1 MMEKNELKEKYLSS
15 VTFYRQL
22 EKKEDNNLLLISV
35 SRFIIFTGGLIIT
48 WIIFSKSVIAGIIL
62 MILLIVLFLWLIKLF
77 SDHSRHK
84 EFLGNLM
91 LINHNEAAAL
101 SGDLSAFDEGSSYI
115 DIRHDFSFDVDLF
128 GASSIFQYLNRTV
141 TGYGRD
147 ILAGWLS
154 DPFELAGNFTQR
166 QKAISELAVKDKW
179 RQEFMASGMGTP
191 LEKSE
196 ISDLLHWIDAKEV
209 IHYASFKAFLNF
221 ALPVSAIVTLILLI
235 SGILP
240 YHIFVFIF
248 LFNLL
253 YITTGLKKINEVH
266 NALTKKYNFLSS
278 MYSLLMA
285 FDDES
290 FSSNELNKIKLNI
303 SGETASATYSVRK
316 LGRLIQ
322 AFDTRNNQLVGVILN
337 GLLLWDYQSMS
348 RLEKWKSEYRMLF
361 PVWLE
366 MVGQVDAYISLG
378 NYAFNNPAFVYPEE
392 SENFDVF
399 SATGLG
405 HQLIDETKRVCNDFS
420 LGKKGSVCI
429 ISGANMAGKS
439 TFLRTVAVNYI
450 LAMTG
455 APVCA
460 KNMKFIPGKLFTSM
474 RTLDSL
480 SDNESYFYAEL
491 RRLNILKSKIEK
503 GEPVFFI
510 LDEILK
516 GTNSAD
522 KSTGSKL
529 FLQRVIA
536 GGGTGL
542 IATHD
547 ISLGNLESDYPGVI
561 INKCFEIEIDGEN
574 ISFDYKLRDGITQKM
589 NAVFLMRQMGILD

>member
-1 MMEKNELKEKYLSS
+1 MGKNELKERYLSS
-15 VTFYRQL
+15 VSFYLHL
-22 EKKEDNNLLLISV
+22 EKTEDKILLLLSA
-35 SRFIIFTGGLIIT
+35 SRFIVFTGGLILA
-48 WIIFSKSVIAGIIL
+48 WIAFSKSAYAGIIL
-62 MILLIVLFLWLIKLF
+62 MILLIILFLWLIKLF
-77 SDHSRHK
+77 SDHSKRK
-84 EFLGNLM
+84 EFLHNLI
-91 LINHNEAAAL
+91 LINQNEAEAL
-101 SGDLSAFDEGSSYI
+101 SGNFSAFDEGSSYI

-128 GASSIFQYLNRTV
+128 GASSLFQYLNRTV

-154 DPFELAGNFTQR
+154 DPYKLAGNFAQR
-166 QKAISELAVKDKW
+166 QRAISELAVKDKW
-179 RQEFMASGMGTP
+179 RHQFMASGMGTP
-191 LEKSE
+191 LEKNDITE
-196 ISDLLHWIDAKEV
+196 LLQWIDTKEG
-209 IHYASFKAFLNF
+209 IRSSSIKEFLNF
-221 ALPVSAIVTLILLI
+221 ALPVSAIVTLLLLI
-235 SGILP
+235 TGIFP
-240 YHIFVFIF
+240 YHIFILIF
-248 LFNLL
+248 LINLL

-278 MYSLLMA
+278 MYALLMA
-285 FDDES
+285 FEDES
-290 FSSNELNKIKLNI
+290 FSSTELNKIRLNI
-303 SGETASATYSVRK
+303 CGETASAAYSVRK

-337 GLLLWDYQSMS
+337 GLLLWDYQSIS
-348 RLEKWKSEYRMLF
+348 RLEKWKSKYRMLF

-392 SENFDVF
+392 SGNFDVF

-420 LGKKGSVCI
+420 LGKKGTVCI

-439 TFLRTVAVNYI
+439 TFLRTIAVNYI

-460 KNMKFIPGKLFTSM
+460 KDMKFIPGKLFTSM

-491 RRLNILKSKIEK
+491 RRLNMLKSKIEK

-529 FLQRVIA
+529 FLQRIIA

-547 ISLGNLESDYPGVI
+547 TSLGNLESEYTGVI

-574 ISFDYKLRDGITQKM
+574 ISFDYKLHDGITQKM

>member
-1 MMEKNELKEKYLSS
+1 MGKNELKERYLSS
-15 VTFYRQL
+15 ASVYWHL
-22 EKKEDNNLLLISV
+22 EKTEDKILLLLSA
-35 SRFIIFTGGLIIT
+35 SRFVVFTGGLILA
-48 WIIFSKSVIAGIIL
+48 WIAFSKSVFAGIIL

-77 SDHSRHK
+77 SDHSKRK
-84 EFLGNLM
+84 EFLRNLIQ
-91 LINHNEAAAL
+91 INQNEAEAL
-101 SGDLSAFDEGSSYI
+101 SGNFSAFDEGSSYI

-128 GASSIFQYLNRTV
+128 GASSLFQYLNRTV

-154 DPFELAGNFTQR
+154 DPFKLAGNFALR

-179 RQEFMASGMGTP
+179 RHQFMASGMGTP
-191 LEKSE
+191 LEKNDITE
-196 ISDLLHWIDAKEV
+196 LLQWIGTTEGIRPSSIKE
-209 IHYASFKAFLNF
+209 FLNI
-221 ALPVSAIVTLILLI
+221 ALPVSAIATLLLLI
-235 SGILP
+235 TGILP
-240 YHIFVFIF
+240 YQIFILIF
-248 LFNLL
+248 LINLL
-253 YITTGLKKINEVH
+253 YITVGLKKINEVH
-266 NALTKKYNFLSS
+266 NALTKKFNFLQS
-278 MYSLLMA
+278 MYGLLMA
-285 FDDES
+285 FEDES
-290 FSSNELNKIKLNI
+290 FSSTELNKIKLNI
-303 SGETASATYSVRK
+303 SGETASAAYSVRK

-337 GLLLWDYQSMS
+337 GLLLWDYQSIS
-348 RLEKWKSEYRMLF
+348 RLEKWKSEYRTLF

-378 NYAFNNPAFVYPEE
+378 NYAFNNPAFAYPEE
-392 SENFDVF
+392 SGNSDMF
-399 SATGLG
+399 SATDLG
-405 HQLIDETKRVCNDFS
+405 HQLIDETKRVCNNFS
-420 LGKKGSVCI
+420 LGKNGTVCI

-439 TFLRTVAVNYI
+439 TFLRTIAINYI

-460 KNMKFIPGKLFTSM
+460 KDMKFIPGKLFTSM
-474 RTLDSL
+474 RTIDSL

-491 RRLNILKSKIEK
+491 RRLNMLKSKIEN

-529 FLQRVIA
+529 FLQRIIA

-547 ISLGNLESDYPGVI
+547 TSLGNLESDYPGVI

-574 ISFDYKLRDGITQKM
+574 ISFDYKLHDGITQKM

>member
-1 MMEKNELKEKYLSS
+1 MGKNELKERYLSS
-15 VTFYRQL
+15 VSFYLHL
-22 EKKEDNNLLLISV
+22 EKTEDKKLILLSA
-35 SRFIIFTGGLIIT
+35 SRFVVFTGGLILA
-48 WIIFSKSVIAGIIL
+48 WIAFSKSAYAGIIL
-62 MILLIVLFLWLIKLF
+62 MILLIVLFLWLIKRF
-77 SDHSRHK
+77 SDHSKRK
-84 EFLGNLM
+84 EFLRNLI
-91 LINHNEAAAL
+91 LINQNEAEAL
-101 SGDLSAFDEGSSYI
+101 SGNFSAFDEGSSYI

-128 GASSIFQYLNRTV
+128 GASSLFQYLNRTV

-154 DPFELAGNFTQR
+154 DPFKLAGNFAQR

-179 RQEFMASGMGTP
+179 RHQFMASGMGTP
-191 LEKSE
+191 LEKND
-196 ISDLLHWIDAKEV
+196 ISDLLQWIGTKED
-209 IHYASFKAFLNF
+209 IRPSSIKEFLNF
-221 ALPVSAIVTLILLI
+221 ALPVSAIVTLLLLI
-235 SGILP
+235 TGILP
-240 YHIFVFIF
+240 YHIFIF
-248 LFNLL
+248 FFLINLL

-278 MYSLLMA
+278 MYGLLMA
-285 FDDES
+285 FEDES
-290 FSSNELNKIKLNI
+290 FSSTELNKIRLNI
-303 SGETASATYSVRK
+303 SGETASAAYSVRK

-322 AFDTRNNQLVGVILN
+322 AFDTRNNQLAGVILN
-337 GLLLWDYQSMS
+337 GLLLWDYQSIS
-348 RLEKWKSEYRMLF
+348 RLGKWKSEYRTLF

-392 SENFDVF
+392 SGNFDVF
-399 SATGLG
+399 TATDLG
-405 HQLIDETKRVCNDFS
+405 HQLIDETKRVCNNFS
-420 LGKKGSVCI
+420 LGKKGTVCI

-439 TFLRTVAVNYI
+439 TFLRTIAINYI

-460 KNMKFIPGKLFTSM
+460 KDMKFIPGKLFTSM

-491 RRLNILKSKIEK
+491 RRLNMLKSKIEK

-529 FLQRVIA
+529 FLQRIIA

-547 ISLGNLESDYPGVI
+547 TSLGNLESEYPGVI

-574 ISFDYKLRDGITQKM
+574 ISFDYKLHDGITQKM